1 MIELSMNIVNFIIFK
16 IRKMLINS
24 IKMIKIKKQ

>member
-16 IRKMLINS
+16 IRNMLINS